1 MANIAKV
8 TQGAL
13 AKNKKLNEII
23 ERLNPLLN
31 IEVNEVEEDEPLE
44 IEYSD
49 NNVVLR
55 VPANGGGGGGVPEG
69 IAGDM
74 LYHDGAD
81 WLVLS
86 KPTGFS
92 SDPILRHDGTA
103 PYWDEPSS
111 C

>member
-1 MANIAKV
+1 MANIEKV

-31 IEVNEVEEDEPLE
+31 IEVNEVEEDAPLE

-55 VPANGGGGGGVPEG
+55 VPANGGGVPEG
-69 IAGDM
+69 YVETAVTLCQNGSP
-74 LYHDGAD
+74 
-81 WLVLS
+81 V
-86 KPTGFS
+86 TGF
-92 SDPILRHDGTA
+92 ILFKPDT
-103 PYWDEPSS
+103 P
-111 C
+111 

>member
-1 MANIAKV
+1 MANIEKV

-31 IEVNEVEEDEPLE
+31 IEVNEVEEDAPLE

-55 VPANGGGGGGVPEG
+55 VPASGGGGVPEG
-69 IAGDM
+69 YVETALTLCQNGSPLTGSI
-74 LYHDGAD
+74 LF
-81 WLVLS
+81 
-86 KPTGFS
+86 KPDT
-92 SDPILRHDGTA
+92 P
-103 PYWDEPSS
+103 
-111 C
+111 

>member
-1 MANIAKV
+1 MGNIAKV

-55 VPANGGGGGGVPEG
+55 VPANGGGVPEG
-69 IAGDM
+69 YVETSVILCQSGSPVSGSI
-74 LYHDGAD
+74 LF
-81 WLVLS
+81 
-86 KPTGFS
+86 KP
-92 SDPILRHDGTA
+92 D
-103 PYWDEPSS
+103 
-111 C
+111 